1 MPGRPKRF
9 DEVHFFD
16 LAIGVVMEVKK
27 DSTDP
32 GLPDNPDNDGQ
43 LTEEIV
49 PHNGKPNSGGVPNP
63 REDQNHLH
71 TTRHGVLSRHPLEA
85 LAKAG
90 ENVRALR
97 RLEKSLRAQFQ
108 PKGLIEELMFDR
120 AWSCLLHCLLIA
132 RAEKRIFAE
141 ENQPPNFA
149 ERVRRTRAMAVA
161 TGNNKVVDRSE
172 NLLKSLSISQRYDS
186 HYWREFNR
194 AIGTLLL
201 LRKGGLAGAT
211 QALSAAFR
219 QNQDSSSEVDD

>member
-1 MPGRPKRF
+1 MA
-9 DEVHFFD
+9 E
-16 LAIGVVMEVKK
+16 EK

-32 GLPDNPDNDGQ
+32 VLPDKPDNAGNH
-43 LTEEIV
+43 TEEMV
-49 PHNGKPNSGGVPNP
+49 THDLKPNSVAVRNP
-63 REDQNHLH
+63 RKDQNHRH

-85 LAKAG
+85 LVKAG

-97 RLEKSLRAQFQ
+97 GLEKSLRAQFQ

-120 AWSCLLHCLLIA
+120 AWSCILHCMLIA

-141 ENQPPNFA
+141 ENQPPDFA
-149 ERVRRTRAMAVA
+149 ERVRRSRAMAVA
-161 TGNNKVVDRSE
+161 LGNNKVVDRSE

-211 QALSAAFR
+211 QALGAAFR